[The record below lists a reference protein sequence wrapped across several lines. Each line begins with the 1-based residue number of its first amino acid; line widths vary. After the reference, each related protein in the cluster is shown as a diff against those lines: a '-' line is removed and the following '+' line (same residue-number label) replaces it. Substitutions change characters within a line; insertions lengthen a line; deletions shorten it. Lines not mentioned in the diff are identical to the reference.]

1 MKITHLSIDSILG
14 VHHIDTPV
22 IKAVNVFAGSNFAGK
37 SSIRESIKLALI
49 GQPERVLKKKEY
61 DQIVHEGFESGAVAV
76 TFDGGNAYFVAPDG
90 KQELNHGDTMDVFR
104 LKELAFP
111 YCLEIDT
118 FAHASDDD
126 RRGLLFTL
134 TGATAK
140 TENIIKRLI
149 VKGVTDATLDTVKPL
164 LRSGFPAAAE
174 FAKGKAR
181 DAKSAW
187 KAITNEAWGSLKS
200 EGWKADA
207 PDFDQAEIDRLVTL
221 VDELDRKVGTE
232 QTKLGAAEQKLQHYL
247 QQSHD
252 REKHLKAV
260 ASLPSLEKK
269 LDHDQDELTAWN
281 DKVAI
286 LEQQAGTGPR
296 VGLVHEL
303 AEWLFVSLDFIY
315 SNNYSFEAREEAKKS
330 LTAYETQYGVIGGNG
345 DPEAAAKLPE
355 AVKARDLMQRA
366 VDNTKR
372 DIEAAKAAQL
382 VVAEQLEVVR
392 PETVEAIKSIVG
404 GYKQNRNDTKG
415 ALDAFLM
422 QKRAAEQAATRTAQ
436 AAKHHEEVKQW
447 ALAGDALS
455 PDGIPAE
462 ILNDALAPFN
472 ALLAKVSDTFGWP
485 VVEID
490 RDMVITAG
498 GRIYAL
504 LSQSEQW
511 RTDAVLALAIA
522 NISSLKLV
530 AFDRFDVLS
539 LTGRD
544 EFLDGIDV
552 LAEGGFI
559 DTGLVFGTMKQRPDL
574 SAFPQIAT
582 FWVESGA
589 IAGQAERIREA
600 A

>member
-1 MKITHLSIDSILG
+1 MKLTHVSIDSILG
-14 VHHIDTPV
+14 VQHVDTP
-22 IKAVNVFAGSNFAGK
+22 ISKAINVFAGSNFAGK
-37 SSIRESIKLALI
+37 SSIREAVKLALI
-49 GQPERVLKKKEY
+49 GQPERILKKKEY
-61 DQIVHEGFESGAVAV
+61 DQIVHLGYESGAVAV
-76 TFDGGNAYFVAPDG
+76 DFEGGNAYFTAPDG
-90 KQELNHGDTMDVFR
+90 KQGLTHSDTMDVFI
-104 LKELAFP
+104 LKDMALP

-118 FAHASDDD
+118 FAHASDDE
-126 RRGLLFTL
+126 RRGLLFIL

-140 TENIIKRLI
+140 AENIVKRL
-149 VKGVTDATLDTVKPL
+149 VDKGVTVATVETIKPM

-187 KAITNEAWGSLKS
+187 KAITNETWGSLKA

-207 PDFDQAEIDRLVTL
+207 PEFDQVEIDHLTAAVE
-221 VDELDRKVGTE
+221 DLDHKIGTE

-247 QQSHD
+247 QHSHD
-252 REKHLKAV
+252 REKHVKAV

-269 LDHDQDELTAWN
+269 LDHDQDDLTAWN
-281 DKVAI
+281 DKVTI

-296 VGLVHEL
+296 IGLVHDLAACLAQAYEAVYTSMPEL
-303 AEWLFVSLDFIY
+303 AAQIDLALEP
-315 SNNYSFEAREEAKKS
+315 
-330 LTAYETQYGVIGGNG
+330 YEKQYGTVDSGG

-355 AVKARDLMQRA
+355 AIKARDLMQRA

-372 DIEAAKAAQL
+372 DIDAAKAAQL
-382 VVAEQLEVVR
+382 VLSEQIEVVR
-392 PETVEAIKSIVG
+392 PETVEAIKSIVLG
-404 GYKQNRNDTKG
+404 HKQKRTETKT
-415 ALDAFLM
+415 ALDALLVG
-422 QKRAAEQAATRTAQ
+422 KRAAEQAAARTTQ
-436 AAKHHEEVKQW
+436 AATHHENVKQW
-447 ALAGDALS
+447 TLAGDALS

-462 ILNDALAPFN
+462 ILNDALSPFN

-485 VVEID
+485 VVAID
-490 RDMVITAG
+490 RDMLITAG

-511 RTDAVLALAIA
+511 RTDAVIALAIA
-522 NISSLKLV
+522 NISNLKLV
-530 AFDRFDVLS
+530 AFDRFDVLN

-544 EFLDGIDV
+544 EFLDGIDL

-582 FWVESGA
+582 FWVENGA
-589 IAGQAERIREA
+589 IAGQAAKIKEA